1 MTVIDAEPVSA
12 RTMPGFDAAITMAEA
27 AACDNPTWW
36 NEVRSH
42 AHDVDGGYA
51 SSLLLAEFIR
61 ARAHRMGVPVSDI
74 WARIRATGELPL

>member
-1 MTVIDAEPVSA
+1 MTVIDGEPRSA
-12 RTMPGFDAAITMAEA
+12 RPLSGFDAAITMAEA

-36 NEVRSH
+36 NQVRSH
-42 AHDVDGGYA
+42 AHDADGGYA

-61 ARAHRMGVPVSDI
+61 AHAHRMGVPVSDI